1 MKPHP
6 EKPYGLNV
14 SWVEEPETRRGRA
27 DGILILKEDWQFLIT
42 LDYQRY
48 EFTVP
53 RGFALDGPSVP
64 WFGRALVPR
73 NDQTEAPADVHDV
86 LYAFRGE
93 FTVKGSGQR
102 LILSRYDCDSL
113 FLIGV
118 LKMHLA
124 RWRSVLASSVLWI
137 SGWVAWQCVSKT
149 DIANRQLKVS
159 VRALENKEAC
169 DDCGMETSKDCQF
182 AACTHSR

>member
-1 MKPHP
+1 MNSYPQ
-6 EKPYGLNV
+6 KPYGLNV

-27 DGILILKEDWQFLIT
+27 DGILILKEDWHFLLT
-42 LDYQRY
+42 LKYQRY

-53 RGFALDGPSVP
+53 RGFALDGPSIP

-73 NDQTEAPADVHDV
+73 NDQTEAPADIHDV
-86 LYAFRGE
+86 LYAFRGKFRIE
-93 FTVKGSGQR
+93 GSGQS

-124 RWRSVLASSVLWI
+124 RWRSVLASSVLWVA
-137 SGWVAWQCVSKT
+137 GWVAWQCASKT

-159 VRALENKEAC
+159 VRALENIGAC
-169 DDCGMETSKDCQF
+169 EDCGMPTSEGCRF
-182 AACTHSR
+182 AACTHLR